1 MKRSMKSIFVIATLA
16 CGVSFNA
23 FAAEGGG
30 APGKSAEEMSKPC
43 AACHAADG
51 NATNAQYPRLAGQY
65 HDYLARALQEYK
77 TGERQN
83 AIMQGFVKT
92 LSEADI
98 QELANY
104 YSQMP
109 GKLDDLAHHEQG
121 SEK

>member
-1 MKRSMKSIFVIATLA
+1 MKSIFVIATLA
-16 CGVSFNA
+16 CGISVGAS
-23 FAAEGGG
+23 AAESGA
-30 APGKSAEEMSKPC
+30 APGKSAEELSKTC
-43 AACHAADG
+43 AACHGADG
-51 NATNAQYPRLAGQY
+51 NATTAQYPRLAGQY

-83 AIMQGFVKT
+83 AIMQGFSKT

-98 QELANY
+98 QLIASY
-104 YSQMP
+104 YADMP